1 MFPDKLDAH
10 LDICQSFKKMDSIT
24 INGQEYRSKQIVMAF
39 PTTDTFII
47 RGAFTR
53 TDLHPAKINYLAL
66 HTQSMEDVPSLTMF
80 HPLQT
85 VSLL

>member
-24 INGQEYRSKQIVMAF
+24 INGQEYRSKQIVMAKSVF
-39 PTTDTFII
+39 PTTGTFTFTI

-53 TDLHPAKINYLAL
+53 TDLHPAKIN
-66 HTQSMEDVPSLTMF
+66 
-80 HPLQT
+80 
-85 VSLL
+85 